1 MGSYHLISTK
11 IGTQTKKSTLS
22 SSKRK
27 CIAIFKMAAMA
38 FLEIQVRA
46 RKWAIIGL
54 FNEVWYTD

>member
-1 MGSYHLISTK
+1 M
-11 IGTQTKKSTLS
+11 
-22 SSKRK
+22 
-27 CIAIFKMAAMA
+27 AIFKMSALA